1 MNCIR
6 TDPDLH
12 LYRHCV
18 KAISGPASRLAA
30 MAVLIL
36 AAVSATTFTSTGD
49 AATLEPL
56 RVGVLQFGTVS
67 WEVDVV
73 EHHRL
78 AESEGVKL
86 EVVPLSSANA
96 LNVALQSSDVDMVV
110 GDWIWVSRQRA
121 AGREFTSVP
130 YSLAVGELLVQ
141 KNLGIRS
148 LKDLSGKRLG
158 VAGGPVDKSWLL
170 LRAYARQTL
179 GEDLA
184 SLVTPIYAAPPLLN
198 ELALKGDLPAVLNYW
213 HYAARLEAAGMRP
226 LIDVNQVFSKL
237 GIKESVPL
245 LVWVFDESWA
255 QDNRDVVNGFLRA
268 TYKAKQILAESEAE
282 WQRIE
287 PLTGAEND
295 AILRLLRD
303 AYRQGI
309 PRHFGAAE
317 IKAAGQ
323 VFEVLAREGGSELV
337 GPSTELSPGT
347 FWQEFNIG
355 SMAR

>member
-1 MNCIR
+1 
-6 TDPDLH
+6 
-12 LYRHCV
+12 
-18 KAISGPASRLAA
+18 
-30 MAVLIL
+30 
-36 AAVSATTFTSTGD
+36 
-49 AATLEPL
+49 
-56 RVGVLQFGTVS
+56 
-67 WEVDVV
+67 
-73 EHHRL
+73 
-78 AESEGVKL
+78 
-86 EVVPLSSANA
+86 
-96 LNVALQSSDVDMVV
+96 
-110 GDWIWVSRQRA
+110 
-121 AGREFTSVP
+121 
-130 YSLAVGELLVQ
+130 
-141 KNLGIRS
+141 
-148 LKDLSGKRLG
+148 
-158 VAGGPVDKSWLL
+158 
-170 LRAYARQTL
+170 
-179 GEDLA
+179 
-184 SLVTPIYAAPPLLN
+184 
-198 ELALKGDLPAVLNYW
+198 
-213 HYAARLEAAGMRP
+213 MRP